1 MVREREAIRVCGRGF
16 CISWRRSDQFTAGLV
31 RVVAGLYRWLRS
43 VLSWAWAW
51 AWREW
56 QPWVFGVTVVGICG
70 EGGSS
75 NRICLGDLLFVGK
88 REVDDGGRFGGSVVA
103 I

>member
-16 CISWRRSDQFTAGLV
+16 CISWRRSDQFTVGLV

-43 VLSWAWAW
+43 VLSWAW

-75 NRICLGDLLFVGK
+75 NRFCLGDLLFVGK